1 MYLFD
6 TDFIISLSKSS
17 KDAKIFAQKVDREH
31 AYCAVPVIS
40 AYEYLM
46 GIYYLYIDDSD
57 KLREKLRKAE
67 AALKR
72 FDILPCTYEIAKK
85 TAEIDAYLTRQG
97 QTVELADLIIAATA
111 IIHNLTIVTKNV
123 RHFSRIPKVQVITY

>member
-1 MYLFD
+1 M
-6 TDFIISLSKSS
+6 
-17 KDAKIFAQKVDREH
+17 
-31 AYCAVPVIS
+31 IS

-46 GIYYLYIDDSD
+46 GIYYLYTDDSD

-97 QTVELADLIIAATA
+97 QTVELANLIIAATA
-111 IIHNLTIVTKNV
+111 IIHKLDNCHKKRKTLLSNSKNTSNNLLALIIK
-123 RHFSRIPKVQVITY
+123 KY

>member
-31 AYCAVPVIS
+31 AYCAILVIS

-72 FDILPCTYEIAKK
+72 FDILPFTYEITKK

-97 QTVELADLIIAATA
+97 
-111 IIHNLTIVTKNV
+111 
-123 RHFSRIPKVQVITY
+123 

>member
-40 AYEYLM
+40 AYEHLM

-57 KLREKLRKAE
+57 KLSEKLRKAE

-72 FDILPCTYEIAKK
+72 FDILP
-85 TAEIDAYLTRQG
+85 
-97 QTVELADLIIAATA
+97 
-111 IIHNLTIVTKNV
+111 
-123 RHFSRIPKVQVITY
+123 F